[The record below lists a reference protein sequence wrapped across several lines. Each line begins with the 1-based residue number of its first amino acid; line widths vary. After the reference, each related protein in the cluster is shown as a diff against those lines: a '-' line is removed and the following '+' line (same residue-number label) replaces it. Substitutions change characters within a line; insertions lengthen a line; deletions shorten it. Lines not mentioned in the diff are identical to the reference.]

1 MRITPIFN
9 YNFSQTKQN
18 FKKQT
23 NNFQSSDKTQK
34 LPIIPF
40 YTYNINFMGGY
51 SMDLSETLRNFDEYE
66 KRGVAIYPPDIR
78 ELIVDELAKGNPD
91 SKTLIDIHKKKYAP
105 IKDCYDLNE
114 VKEKFPEFKNVLS
127 DTQVDYS
134 ANSFIDDVKQG
145 KSLYFNKDEDL
156 AFQLLKLYW
165 SEGLSINGL
174 KNYTDGKEVKYHM
187 SKFAIPLVQNEY
199 GKILKLSDKEYNK
212 RFSEY
217 MSEKAMEAR
226 DRKSQAEDGEPIYIP
241 RGPLGESHK
250 RHISEGLIRYYA
262 QHPEKSGQISERQKQ
277 YFEDNPEQRLRMQKA
292 LLFAWNKT
300 QEGRSIKKHMSKF
313 FKKAGIKFDFIQ
325 ENEIKEQTPEQRKTF
340 REFWKANAW
349 AKKQMSIATIKGW
362 EKVKQDELKAQEIAP
377 VKEEKAVEEV
387 KSTYKILPQGLIDK
401 TVKMIEEKLGQV
413 NVSDA
418 NLDLTKDIAEILQP
432 NEELDIEDYCGLN
445 FSGELQ
451 TIQWMSVLS
460 MRDNFSRKKLPLR
473 TLNDKKFY
481 NEIYV
486 DLLPIF
492 ERVASVNKGNL
503 EFDSVGVSRSMRT
516 IAKKSYDKNHPEM
529 IEYLERK
536 LERAYE
542 IYNIADEKKRKEM
555 TLKFIGS

>member
-9 YNFSQTKQN
+9 YKFSQTKPN
-18 FKKQT
+18 FKKQA
-23 NNFQSSDKTQK
+23 NNFQNFDKSQK
-34 LPIIPF
+34 LPTIPF

-91 SKTLIDIHKKKYAP
+91 NKTLIDIHKKKYAP

-114 VKEKFPEFKNVLS
+114 VKEKFPEFKDVLS
-127 DTQVDYS
+127 DKQVDYS

-165 SEGLSINGL
+165 SEGLSVNGL
-174 KNYTDGKEVKYHM
+174 KNYTDGKDVKYAM
-187 SKFAIPLVQNEY
+187 SKFAIPLVQKEY

-217 MSEKAMEAR
+217 MSEKALEAR
-226 DRKSQAEDGEPIYIP
+226 DRKSQVEDGEPIYIP

-250 RHISEGLIRYYA
+250 KHISEGLIRYYA

-292 LLFAWNKT
+292 MLFAWNKT

-349 AKKQMSIATIKGW
+349 AKKQMSIATLKGW
-362 EKVKQDELKAQEIAP
+362 EKVKQDELKAQETAP
-377 VKEEKAVEEV
+377 VKEEKAAEEV

-413 NVSDA
+413 SVSDA
-418 NLDLTKDIAEILQP
+418 NIDLTKDLAEILQP
-432 NEELDIEDYCGLN
+432 KEDVDIEDCCGLY
-445 FSGELQ
+445 FPLELQ
-451 TIQWMSVLS
+451 TIQRMIISNVC
-460 MRDNFSRKKLPLR
+460 DNIQRKKLPPR
-473 TLNDKKFY
+473 TLNDKEFY
-481 NEIYV
+481 NEIRK
-486 DLLPIF
+486 DLLSACS
-492 ERVASVNKGNL
+492 RVTSADKRNL
-503 EFDSVGVSRSMRT
+503 GFDSVGISRLMRT

-536 LERAYE
+536 FERAYE
-542 IYNIADEKKRKEM
+542 IYNITDKQKRKEVAS
-555 TLKFIGS
+555 KFMGL